1 MYKRASGNMEMISQ
15 LNLLLNRN
23 EELYKELKAKVELL
37 EKIRKTAELS
47 PILYKSILELFKKP
61 DK

>member
-1 MYKRASGNMEMISQ
+1 MEMISQ